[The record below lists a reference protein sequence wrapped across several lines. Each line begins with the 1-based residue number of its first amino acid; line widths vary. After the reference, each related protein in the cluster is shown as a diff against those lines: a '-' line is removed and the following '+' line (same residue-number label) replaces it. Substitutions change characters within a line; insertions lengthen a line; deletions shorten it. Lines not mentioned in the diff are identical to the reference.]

1 MTNDQAVLDQ
11 LFAGGGE
18 MGALMRARFACTEGN
33 ADWSQTSLGLP
44 EHWSQSLKTALR
56 IVLTSRQPMFIWW
69 GEDLINLYNDA
80 YSSFLQNKHPA
91 ALGLPASRVWHE
103 IWDQLEPR
111 IESVLRKNEGT
122 FDEAPLFIMLR
133 KGYLEET
140 YVTFSYSPIP
150 DDHGGTGGIF
160 CACTDDTHRIVG
172 ERQLALLQE
181 LAARTADARTFDEVC
196 TLSASCL
203 ETNPYDLPFAMI
215 YLIEPE
221 QQQIVLAGTSSIDRD
236 HPAVPQAVAFDDDS
250 IWQLAD
256 VVRTQ
261 KACLITD
268 LEASFDNLPTGAWQQ
283 MPHQAVS
290 IPIAAS
296 GQTGKA
302 GILVVGLNPF
312 RLFDGNY
319 RGFIDLVAGQISA
332 SIANAEAYE
341 AERKR
346 AEALAELDRTKTVF
360 FSNVSHEFRTPL
372 TLMLG
377 PLEDALASLEEQ
389 GSGEVEEQGSEKIDE
404 TPSPYLPAY
413 SPTLKHQLQVAHR
426 NAQRLLKLVNTL
438 LDFARIEAGRIGAV
452 YEPTDLAMLTT
463 DLAGVFRSAIE
474 RAGLRLRVDCPPLP
488 QLVYVD
494 REMWEKI
501 VLNLLSNAFKFT
513 FEGEIVVSLRWEERR
528 MLQTSSSE
536 ADDSTSEL
544 QAVDSDLESLTSE
557 PDTSSLELDASTS
570 ELDASTS
577 ELDTFTSELDA
588 STSELHT
595 FTSEL
600 GASTLELGV
609 SRSQLEPSASTLH
622 TSTSVLPHVIL
633 EVRDTGTG
641 IPAEELP
648 HIFQRFHR
656 VKGAA
661 GRSYE
666 GSGIGLSLVQEL
678 VKLHGGS
685 IRVSSVVGQGTC
697 FTISIPTGYSHLPG
711 DRLQL
716 QHGEAQL
723 IGAERSFA
731 SIETRATPHIAEA
744 LRWLPDERSEPVDEW
759 MSEAEHHPSTR
770 SPIYPSTH
778 SPSLPAR
785 ILLAEDNAD
794 MRDYMRRLLNQQYE
808 VEVVSDGVAALA
820 AIRQQ
825 MPDLVLTDVMM
836 PRLDGFGLLQALRAN
851 PDTQQIPIILLSARA
866 GEESRIEGLAAGA
879 DDYLIKPFSA
889 RELLA
894 RVEATLK
901 MARMRQ
907 EAAQKERE
915 LRLIS
920 EAAQQ
925 QAEDAYNRINRL
937 LESMTDAFTALD
949 RDWRIIYQNSEAQR
963 LNRKPATEVLGKTQW
978 EEWPASVGTNVEH
991 QYRRA
996 MAEQIPVHFEH
1007 HYYLPPSYDI
1017 WLEIHAY
1024 PSEEGLGIFYRDITA
1039 RKQSE
1044 EALRVAHQRLT
1055 YHIMN
1060 SPLAVMEFDSEAR
1073 VVQWSPQAENVFGW
1087 KNQEVLGKR
1096 LIDMGFVHAE
1106 DEAAARR
1113 EVIESLVNG
1122 DKQSKT
1128 MYNRNYTK
1136 DGSIVYCEWYNSVL
1150 RNEAGELI
1158 SILSFALDV
1167 TARKQAEEALRESEE
1182 RFRAIVNQATAGIAQ
1197 CNMSG
1202 RFILVNQKYCEI
1214 TGYSREELLHKRIQN
1229 ITHPDDLPHNLDL
1242 YQRLVTQKTDF
1253 AVEKRYIR
1261 SDGSEVWVN
1270 NSVSPV
1276 HDAFGHIQSIVAIV
1290 LDVSDRK
1297 RAEIALQESE
1307 AKFRA
1312 VFDQM
1317 YQFLGLLTPD
1327 GMLLEINQNPLTF
1340 ANVEREAVIGKPFW
1354 EFPSWN
1360 ATAEL
1365 QEIAKTLVA
1374 QAAAGQLFRQEVNL
1388 FDASSNLHTF
1398 DVSAKPIYA
1407 IETHQILW
1415 VIVEGRDISALVRLQ
1430 GALRS
1435 EQERSLLLL
1444 TSSIDGIVAFDG
1456 DGCCTLWN
1464 PAMEQMTGLRQ
1475 EDVMGRHGVDVF
1487 AVLLDAKTLQGFHPG
1502 IEKTVTTFDFHFT
1515 HPKTRQRQW
1524 IEARYSPLHNGSETH
1539 NGGLLMVRDVTQQ
1552 RELERMKR
1560 EFISIIS
1567 HEIRTPLSSIW
1578 GALGLVATGVLDDD
1592 PQTAKEMLGIAN
1604 NNIERL
1610 VRLVNDVLALNQLE
1624 SGQVELKKQWCE
1636 AATLVQQ
1643 AFSSVPNLAE
1653 ANQVDLRSSTGN
1665 IQVWADPDWLV
1676 QVLVNLINN
1685 AVKFSPAGTT
1695 VSVNVEP
1702 QPQQVLF
1709 RVTDQGRGIPSEKL
1723 ETIFGQFQQVNM
1735 SDSRQKGGTG
1745 LGLSISRLIVQLHG
1759 GRIWAE
1765 SELGRGSKFYFT
1777 LPIPD

>member
-1 MTNDQAVLDQ
+1 MTNEQAVLDQ

-33 ADWSQTSLGLP
+33 ADWLQTSLGLP

-91 ALGLPASRVWHE
+91 ALGLPASLVWHE

-111 IESVLRKNEGT
+111 IESAIRKNEGT
-122 FDEAPLFIMLR
+122 FDEALLFIMLR

-150 DDHGGTGGIF
+150 DDRGGTGGIF
-160 CACTDDTHRIVG
+160 CACTDDTQRIIG

-236 HPAVPQAVAFDDDS
+236 HPAVPQAVAFDDDFV
-250 IWQLAD
+250 WQLAE
-256 VVRTQ
+256 VVRTS

-283 MPHQAVS
+283 ILHQAVS

-346 AEALAELDRTKTVF
+346 AEALAELDRAKTVF

-389 GSGEVEEQGSEKIDE
+389 GSGRIDE
-404 TPSPYLPAY
+404 TPSPYLPAD

-438 LDFARIEAGRIGAV
+438 LDFTRIEAERIEAV
-452 YEPTDLAMLTT
+452 YEPTDLTMLTT

-474 RAGLRLRVDCPPLP
+474 CAGLRLRVDCSPLP

-494 REMWEKI
+494 RQMWEKI

-513 FEGEIVVSLRWEERR
+513 FEGEIVISLRWEERR
-528 MLQTSSSE
+528 MLQTSS
-536 ADDSTSEL
+536 
-544 QAVDSDLESLTSE
+544 
-557 PDTSSLELDASTS
+557 
-570 ELDASTS
+570 
-577 ELDTFTSELDA
+577 
-588 STSELHT
+588 
-595 FTSEL
+595 
-600 GASTLELGV
+600 
-609 SRSQLEPSASTLH
+609 
-622 TSTSVLPHVIL
+622 HVIL

-641 IPAEELP
+641 IPAAELP

-685 IRVSSVVGQGTC
+685 IRVDSVVGQGTC

-716 QHGEAQL
+716 HHGEAQL

-731 SIETRATPHIAEA
+731 SIETRATPYIAEA
-744 LRWLPDERSEPVDEW
+744 LRWLPDERSEREDEW
-759 MSEAEHHPSTR
+759 MSEAEHHLSSTY
-770 SPIYPSTH
+770 SPT
-778 SPSLPAR
+778 LPAR
-785 ILLAEDNAD
+785 ILLADDNAD
-794 MRDYMRRLLNQQYE
+794 IRHYMRRLLNQQYE

-851 PDTQQIPIILLSARA
+851 PDTRQIPIILLSARA

-901 MARMRQ
+901 MTRMRQ
-907 EAAQKERE
+907 ETAQKERE

-925 QAEDAYNRINRL
+925 QAEDAYDRINQL

-949 RDWRIIYQNSEAQR
+949 CDWRIIHQNAAAQR
-963 LNRKPATEVLGKTQW
+963 INGKPLTAVLGKTHW
-978 EEWPASVGTNVEH
+978 EEWPASVGSQLEH

-1007 HYYLPPSYDI
+1007 HYYLPPSFDV

-1039 RKQSE
+1039 RKESE

-1055 YHIMN
+1055 YHVMN

-1087 KNQEVLGKR
+1087 KSQEVLGKR
-1096 LIDMGFVHAE
+1096 PIDMGFVHAE

-1113 EVIESLVNG
+1113 EVIEPLVNG

-1128 MYNRNYTK
+1128 MYNRNYAK

-1158 SILSFALDV
+1158 SILSLALDV
-1167 TARKQAEEALRESEE
+1167 TDRKKAEEALCESEE

-1197 CNMSG
+1197 CNLSG
-1202 RFILVNQKYCEI
+1202 QFILVNQKYCEI
-1214 TGYSREELLHKRIQN
+1214 TGYSRDELLYKRMQG
-1229 ITHPDDLPHNLDL
+1229 ITHPDDLSHNIEL
-1242 YQRLVTQKTDF
+1242 YQRLASEGIDF
-1253 AVEKRYIR
+1253 TIEKRYICK
-1261 SDGSEVWVN
+1261 DGSEVWVS

-1276 HDAFGHIQSIVAIV
+1276 RDAFGQVQSTVAVVVDI
-1290 LDVSDRK
+1290 SDRK

-1307 AKFRA
+1307 VKFRA
-1312 VFDQM
+1312 AFDQM
-1317 YQFLGLLTPD
+1317 YQFVGLLTPD
-1327 GMLLEINQNPLTF
+1327 GMLLETNQNPLIF
-1340 ANVEREAVIGKPFW
+1340 ADVEHEAVIGKPFW

-1374 QAAAGQLFRQEVNL
+1374 QAAAGQLFHQEVNL
-1388 FDASSNLHTF
+1388 FDASNNLHTF
-1398 DVSAKPIYA
+1398 DVSAKPVYA

-1415 VIVEGRDISALVRLQ
+1415 VIVEGRDISAQVRLQ
-1430 GALRS
+1430 NALRQ
-1435 EQERSLLLL
+1435 EQERSLQLI
-1444 TSSIDGIVAFDG
+1444 TSSVDGIVAFDA

-1475 EDVMGRHGVDVF
+1475 EDVMSRRGVDVF
-1487 AVLLDAKTLQGFHPG
+1487 SVLLDAKTLQGFHPG

-1515 HPKTRQRQW
+1515 HLKTRQHQW
-1524 IEARYSPLHNGSETH
+1524 MEAHYSPLNGGSETH
-1539 NGGLLMVRDVTQQ
+1539 NGGLLMVQDVTQQ

-1567 HEIRTPLSSIW
+1567 HEIRTPLSSIR

-1610 VRLVNDVLALNQLE
+1610 VRLVNDVLALSRLE

-1643 AFSSVPNLAE
+1643 AFSNVRSLAE

-1745 LGLSISRLIVQLHG
+1745 LGLSICRLIVQLHG

-1777 LPIPD
+1777 LLIPD

>member
-18 MGALMRARFACTEGN
+18 MGALMRSRFACTEGN
-33 ADWSQTSLGLP
+33 ADWLQTSLGLP

-56 IVLTSRQPMFIWW
+56 IVLTSRQPMFVWW

-111 IESVLRKNEGT
+111 IESAIRKNEGT
-122 FDEAPLFIMLR
+122 FDEALLFIMLR

-160 CACTDDTHRIVG
+160 CACTDDTHRIIG

-181 LAARTADARTFDEVC
+181 LAARTADARTFQAAC
-196 TLSASCL
+196 TESASCL

-221 QQQIVLAGTSSIDRD
+221 QQQIVLAGTSSIARD
-236 HPAVPQAVAFDDDS
+236 HPAVLQAVAFDDDS
-250 IWQLAD
+250 VWQLAE

-261 KACLITD
+261 KARLITD
-268 LEASFDNLPTGAWQQ
+268 LAASFDNLPTGAWQQ
-283 MPHQAVS
+283 IPHQAVA

-346 AEALAELDRTKTVF
+346 AEALAKLDRAKTVF

-389 GSGEVEEQGSEKIDE
+389 GSGRIDE
-404 TPSPYLPAY
+404 TPSPYLPVY
-413 SPTLKHQLQVAHR
+413 SPTLKHQLQVAYR

-438 LDFARIEAGRIGAV
+438 LDFARIESGRIEAV

-494 REMWEKI
+494 RQMWEKI

-513 FEGEIVVSLRWEERR
+513 FEGEIRVSLRWERQEAEGRR
-528 MLQTSSSE
+528 QEANESSS
-536 ADDSTSEL
+536 S
-544 QAVDSDLESLTSE
+544 
-557 PDTSSLELDASTS
+557 
-570 ELDASTS
+570 
-577 ELDTFTSELDA
+577 
-588 STSELHT
+588 
-595 FTSEL
+595 
-600 GASTLELGV
+600 
-609 SRSQLEPSASTLH
+609 PSALCPLPSAF
-622 TSTSVLPHVIL
+622 VLL

-641 IPAEELP
+641 IPAAELP

-685 IRVSSVVGQGTC
+685 IRVNSVVGQGTC

-711 DRLQL
+711 DRVASLQENRLQL

-723 IGAERSFA
+723 YNNAERSFA
-731 SIETRATPHIAEA
+731 SIETRATPYIAEA
-744 LRWLPDERSEPVDEW
+744 LGWLPDERSEQVDEW
-759 MSEAEHHPSTR
+759 MREAAHHPSTR
-770 SPIYPSTH
+770 PPTHPSTH
-778 SPSLPAR
+778 SPARPAR
-785 ILLAEDNAD
+785 ILLADDNAD
-794 MRDYMRRLLNQQYE
+794 MRHYMRRLLNQQYE
-808 VEVVSDGVAALA
+808 VEVVPDGVAALA

-851 PDTQQIPIILLSARA
+851 PDTHQIPIILLSARA
-866 GEESRIEGLAAGA
+866 GEESRIEGLVAGA

-907 EAAQKERE
+907 EAAQQERE

-925 QAEDAYNRINRL
+925 QAEAAYDRINEL

-949 RDWRIIYQNSEAQR
+949 RDWRITYQNAAAQR
-963 LNRKPATEVLGKTQW
+963 INGKPLTEVLGKTHW
-978 EEWPASVGTNVEH
+978 EEWPASVGSQLEH

-1007 HYYLPPSYDI
+1007 HYYLPPSFDV

-1044 EALRVAHQRLT
+1044 EALHVALQRLR
-1055 YHIMN
+1055 YHFMN

-1073 VVQWSPQAENVFGW
+1073 VMQWSPQAENVFGW
-1087 KNQEVLGKR
+1087 KSQEVLGKR

-1113 EVIESLVNG
+1113 EVIAPLVDG
-1122 DKQSKT
+1122 DTQSKT
-1128 MYNRNYTK
+1128 MYNRNYSK

-1150 RNEAGELI
+1150 KNEAGELI
-1158 SILSFALDV
+1158 SILSLALDV
-1167 TARKQAEEALRESEE
+1167 TDRKQAEEALRESEE
-1182 RFRAIVNQATAGIAQ
+1182 RFRAIVNQATAGIGQ

-1202 RFILVNQKYCEI
+1202 QFILVNQKYCKI
-1214 TGYSREELLHKRIQN
+1214 TGYSREELLHKRMQG
-1229 ITHPDDLPHNLDL
+1229 ITHPDDLPHNMEL
-1242 YQRLVTQKTDF
+1242 YQRLASKGIDF
-1253 AVEKRYIR
+1253 TIEKRYICK
-1261 SDGSEVWVN
+1261 DGSEVWVS

-1276 HDAFGHIQSIVAIV
+1276 RDTFGQVQSAVAVVVDI
-1290 LDVSDRK
+1290 SDRK
-1297 RAEIALQESE
+1297 RAEIALQKSE

-1312 VFDQM
+1312 AFDQM
-1317 YQFLGLLTPD
+1317 YQFVGLLTPD
-1327 GMLLEINQNPLTF
+1327 GILLETNQNPLTF
-1340 ANVEREAVIGKPFW
+1340 ANVEHEAVIGKPFW

-1374 QAAAGQLFRQEVNL
+1374 QAAAGQLFHQEVNL
-1388 FDASSNLHTF
+1388 CDASSNLHTF
-1398 DVSAKPIYA
+1398 DVSAKPVYA
-1407 IETHQILW
+1407 IETDQILW
-1415 VIVEGRDISALVRLQ
+1415 VIVEGRDISAQVRLQ
-1430 GALRS
+1430 NALRQ
-1435 EQERSLLLL
+1435 EQERSLQLI
-1444 TSSIDGIVAFDG
+1444 TSSVDGIVAFDA

-1475 EDVMGRHGVDVF
+1475 EDVMGRRGVDVF
-1487 AVLLDAKTLQGFHPG
+1487 AVILDAKTLQGFHPG
-1502 IEKTVTTFDFHFT
+1502 IEKAVTSFDFHFT
-1515 HPKTRQRQW
+1515 HSKTRQHQW
-1524 IEARYSPLHNGSETH
+1524 IEAHYSPLHGGSETH
-1539 NGGLLMVRDVTQQ
+1539 NGGLLMARDVTQQ

-1567 HEIRTPLSSIW
+1567 HEIRTPLSSIR

-1610 VRLVNDVLALNQLE
+1610 VRLVNDVLALSRLE

-1643 AFSSVPNLAE
+1643 AFSSVQNLAE

-1665 IQVWADPDWLV
+1665 IQVLADPDWLV

-1709 RVTDQGRGIPSEKL
+1709 QVTDQGRGIPSEKL

-1745 LGLSISRLIVQLHG
+1745 LGLSICRLIVQLHG

>member
-1 MTNDQAVLDQ
+1 MTNEQAVLDQ

-33 ADWSQTSLGLP
+33 ADWLQTSLGLP

-80 YSSFLQNKHPA
+80 YSFFLQNKHPA

-103 IWDQLEPR
+103 VWDQLEPR
-111 IESVLRKNEGT
+111 IESAIRKNEGT
-122 FDEAPLFIMLR
+122 FDEASLFIMLR

-150 DDHGGTGGIF
+150 DDRGGTGGIF
-160 CACTDDTHRIVG
+160 CACTDDTQRIVG

-236 HPAVPQAVAFDDDS
+236 HPAVPQAVAFDDDLV
-250 IWQLAD
+250 WQLAE
-256 VVRTQ
+256 VVRTP

-283 MPHQAVS
+283 IPHQAVS

-346 AEALAELDRTKTVF
+346 AEALAELDRAKTVF

-389 GSGEVEEQGSEKIDE
+389 GSGAGEEQGSGRIDE
-404 TPSPYLPAY
+404 TPSLYLPAD

-438 LDFARIEAGRIGAV
+438 LDFARIEAGRIEAV

-474 RAGLRLRVDCPPLP
+474 RADLRLRVNCPPLP

-513 FEGEIVVSLRWEERR
+513 FEGEIVVSLQWEERR
-528 MLQTSSSE
+528 MLQTSS
-536 ADDSTSEL
+536 
-544 QAVDSDLESLTSE
+544 
-557 PDTSSLELDASTS
+557 
-570 ELDASTS
+570 
-577 ELDTFTSELDA
+577 
-588 STSELHT
+588 
-595 FTSEL
+595 
-600 GASTLELGV
+600 
-609 SRSQLEPSASTLH
+609 
-622 TSTSVLPHVIL
+622 HVIL

-685 IRVSSVVGQGTC
+685 IWVSSVVGQGTC

-723 IGAERSFA
+723 INAERSFA
-731 SIETRATPHIAEA
+731 SIETRATPYIAEV
-744 LRWLPDERSEPVDEW
+744 LRWLPDERSERVDEW
-759 MSEAEHHPSTR
+759 MSEAEHHPS
-770 SPIYPSTH
+770 STH
-778 SPSLPAR
+778 SPALPAR
-785 ILLAEDNAD
+785 ILLADDNAD
-794 MRDYMRRLLNQQYE
+794 MRHYMRRLLNQQYE

-889 RELLA
+889 RELSA
-894 RVEATLK
+894 RVETTLK

-915 LRLIS
+915 LRLMS

-949 RDWRIIYQNSEAQR
+949 RDWRIIHQNAAAQR
-963 LNRKPATEVLGKTQW
+963 INSKPLTEVLGKTHW
-978 EEWPASVGTNVEH
+978 EEWPASVGSQLEH

-1007 HYYLPPSYDI
+1007 HYYLPPSFDI

-1044 EALRVAHQRLT
+1044 EALRVAHQCLT
-1055 YHIMN
+1055 YHVMN
-1060 SPLAVMEFDSEAR
+1060 SPLAVMEFDSESR

-1087 KNQEVLGKR
+1087 KSQEVLGKR
-1096 LIDMGFVHAE
+1096 PIDMGFVYAE
-1106 DEAAARR
+1106 DEATARR
-1113 EVIESLVNG
+1113 EVIEPLVNG

-1158 SILSFALDV
+1158 SILSLALDV
-1167 TARKQAEEALRESEE
+1167 TDRKKAEEALCESEE

-1202 RFILVNQKYCEI
+1202 QFILVNQKYCEI
-1214 TGYSREELLHKRIQN
+1214 AGYSREELLHKRIQN

-1276 HDAFGHIQSIVAIV
+1276 RDAFGHIQSIVAIV
-1290 LDVSDRK
+1290 LDISDRK

-1327 GMLLEINQNPLTF
+1327 GMLLETNQNPLTF
-1340 ANVEREAVIGKPFW
+1340 ADVEHEAVIGKPFW

-1365 QEIAKTLVA
+1365 QEIAKTLVD
-1374 QAAAGQLFRQEVNL
+1374 QAAAGQLFHQEVNL
-1388 FDASSNLHTF
+1388 FDASNNLHTF
-1398 DVSAKPIYA
+1398 DVSAKPIYT

-1415 VIVEGRDISALVRLQ
+1415 VIVEGRDISAQVRLQ
-1430 GALRS
+1430 NALRQ
-1435 EQERSLLLL
+1435 EQERSLQLI
-1444 TSSIDGIVAFDG
+1444 TSSVDGIVAFDA

-1475 EDVMGRHGVDVF
+1475 EDVMGRRGVDVF
-1487 AVLLDAKTLQGFHPG
+1487 AVLLDAKILQGFHPG

-1515 HPKTRQRQW
+1515 HSKTRQRQW
-1524 IEARYSPLHNGSETH
+1524 IEARYSPLHGGSETH
-1539 NGGLLMVRDVTQQ
+1539 NGGLLIVRDVTQQ

-1567 HEIRTPLSSIW
+1567 HEIRTPLSSIR

-1610 VRLVNDVLALNQLE
+1610 VRLVNDVLALSRLE

-1643 AFSSVPNLAE
+1643 TFSSVQNLAE

-1665 IQVWADPDWLV
+1665 IQIWADPDWLV

-1685 AVKFSPAGTT
+1685 AVKFSPAETT

-1709 RVTDQGRGIPSEKL
+1709 QVTDQGRGIPSQKL

-1745 LGLSISRLIVQLHG
+1745 LGLSICRLIVQLHG

-1765 SELGRGSKFYFT
+1765 SELERGSKFYFT

>member
-1 MTNDQAVLDQ
+1 
-11 LFAGGGE
+11 
-18 MGALMRARFACTEGN
+18 
-33 ADWSQTSLGLP
+33 
-44 EHWSQSLKTALR
+44 
-56 IVLTSRQPMFIWW
+56 
-69 GEDLINLYNDA
+69 
-80 YSSFLQNKHPA
+80 
-91 ALGLPASRVWHE
+91 
-103 IWDQLEPR
+103 
-111 IESVLRKNEGT
+111 
-122 FDEAPLFIMLR
+122 
-133 KGYLEET
+133 
-140 YVTFSYSPIP
+140 
-150 DDHGGTGGIF
+150 
-160 CACTDDTHRIVG
+160 
-172 ERQLALLQE
+172 
-181 LAARTADARTFDEVC
+181 
-196 TLSASCL
+196 
-203 ETNPYDLPFAMI
+203 
-215 YLIEPE
+215 
-221 QQQIVLAGTSSIDRD
+221 
-236 HPAVPQAVAFDDDS
+236 
-250 IWQLAD
+250 
-256 VVRTQ
+256 
-261 KACLITD
+261 
-268 LEASFDNLPTGAWQQ
+268 
-283 MPHQAVS
+283 
-290 IPIAAS
+290 
-296 GQTGKA
+296 
-302 GILVVGLNPF
+302 
-312 RLFDGNY
+312 
-319 RGFIDLVAGQISA
+319 
-332 SIANAEAYE
+332 
-341 AERKR
+341 
-346 AEALAELDRTKTVF
+346 
-360 FSNVSHEFRTPL
+360 
-372 TLMLG
+372 
-377 PLEDALASLEEQ
+377 
-389 GSGEVEEQGSEKIDE
+389 
-404 TPSPYLPAY
+404 
-413 SPTLKHQLQVAHR
+413 
-426 NAQRLLKLVNTL
+426 
-438 LDFARIEAGRIGAV
+438 
-452 YEPTDLAMLTT
+452 MLTT

-474 RAGLRLRVDCPPLP
+474 RADLRLRVNCPPLP

-513 FEGEIVVSLRWEERR
+513 FEGEIVVSLQWEERR
-528 MLQTSSSE
+528 MLQTSS
-536 ADDSTSEL
+536 
-544 QAVDSDLESLTSE
+544 
-557 PDTSSLELDASTS
+557 
-570 ELDASTS
+570 
-577 ELDTFTSELDA
+577 
-588 STSELHT
+588 
-595 FTSEL
+595 
-600 GASTLELGV
+600 
-609 SRSQLEPSASTLH
+609 
-622 TSTSVLPHVIL
+622 HVIL

-685 IRVSSVVGQGTC
+685 IWVSSVVGQGTC

-723 IGAERSFA
+723 INAERSFA
-731 SIETRATPHIAEA
+731 SIETRATPYIAEV
-744 LRWLPDERSEPVDEW
+744 LRWLPDERSERVDEW
-759 MSEAEHHPSTR
+759 MSEAEHHPS
-770 SPIYPSTH
+770 STH
-778 SPSLPAR
+778 SPALPAR
-785 ILLAEDNAD
+785 ILLADDNAD
-794 MRDYMRRLLNQQYE
+794 MRHYMRRLLNQQYE

-889 RELLA
+889 RELSA
-894 RVEATLK
+894 RVETTLK

-915 LRLIS
+915 LRLMS

-949 RDWRIIYQNSEAQR
+949 RDWRIIHQNAAAQR
-963 LNRKPATEVLGKTQW
+963 INSKPLTEVLGKTHW
-978 EEWPASVGTNVEH
+978 EEWPASVGSQLEH

-1007 HYYLPPSYDI
+1007 HYYLPPSFDI

-1044 EALRVAHQRLT
+1044 EALRVAHQCLT
-1055 YHIMN
+1055 YHVMN
-1060 SPLAVMEFDSEAR
+1060 SPLAVMEFDSESR

-1087 KNQEVLGKR
+1087 KSQEVLGKR
-1096 LIDMGFVHAE
+1096 PIDMGFVYAE
-1106 DEAAARR
+1106 DEATARR
-1113 EVIESLVNG
+1113 EVIEPLVNG

-1158 SILSFALDV
+1158 SILSLALDV
-1167 TARKQAEEALRESEE
+1167 TDRKKAEEALCESEE

-1202 RFILVNQKYCEI
+1202 QFILVNQKYCEI
-1214 TGYSREELLHKRIQN
+1214 AGYSREELLHKRIQN

-1276 HDAFGHIQSIVAIV
+1276 RDAFGHIQSIVAIV
-1290 LDVSDRK
+1290 LDISDRK

-1327 GMLLEINQNPLTF
+1327 GMLLETNQNPLTF
-1340 ANVEREAVIGKPFW
+1340 ADVEHEAVIGKPFW

-1365 QEIAKTLVA
+1365 QEIAKTLVD
-1374 QAAAGQLFRQEVNL
+1374 QAAAGQLFHQEVNL
-1388 FDASSNLHTF
+1388 FDASNNLHTF
-1398 DVSAKPIYA
+1398 DVSAKPIYT

-1415 VIVEGRDISALVRLQ
+1415 VIVEGRDISAQVRLQ
-1430 GALRS
+1430 NALRQ
-1435 EQERSLLLL
+1435 EQERSLQLI
-1444 TSSIDGIVAFDG
+1444 TSSVDGIVAFDA

-1475 EDVMGRHGVDVF
+1475 EDVMGRRGVDVF
-1487 AVLLDAKTLQGFHPG
+1487 AVLLDAKILQGFHPG

-1515 HPKTRQRQW
+1515 HSKTRQRQW
-1524 IEARYSPLHNGSETH
+1524 IEARYSPLHGGSETH
-1539 NGGLLMVRDVTQQ
+1539 NGGLLIVRDVTQQ

-1567 HEIRTPLSSIW
+1567 HEIRTPLSSIR

-1610 VRLVNDVLALNQLE
+1610 VRLVNDVLALSRLE

-1643 AFSSVPNLAE
+1643 TFSSVQNLAE

-1665 IQVWADPDWLV
+1665 IQIWADPDWLV

-1685 AVKFSPAGTT
+1685 AVKFSPAETT

-1709 RVTDQGRGIPSEKL
+1709 QVTDQGRGIPSQKL

-1745 LGLSISRLIVQLHG
+1745 LGLSICRLIVQLHG

-1765 SELGRGSKFYFT
+1765 SELERGSKFYFT

>member
-1 MTNDQAVLDQ
+1 MTNEQAVLDQ

-18 MGALMRARFACTEGN
+18 MGALMRSRFACTEGN

-56 IVLTSRQPMFIWW
+56 IVLTSRQPMFVWW

-80 YSSFLQNKHPA
+80 YSSLLQNKHPA
-91 ALGLPASRVWHE
+91 ALGLPASRVWPE
-103 IWDQLEPR
+103 LWDQLQPL
-111 IESVLRKNEGT
+111 IESAIRKNEGT
-122 FDEAPLFIMLR
+122 FDEASLFIMLR

-160 CACTDDTHRIVG
+160 CACTDDTQRIVG

-196 TLSASCL
+196 TFSASCL

-236 HPAVPQAVAFDDDS
+236 HPAVPQAVAFNNDS
-250 IWQLAD
+250 VWQLAD

-319 RGFIDLVAGQISA
+319 REFIDLVAGQISA
-332 SIANAEAYE
+332 RIANAEAYE

-346 AEALAELDRTKTVF
+346 AEALAELDRAKTVF

-389 GSGEVEEQGSEKIDE
+389 GSGRIDE

-513 FEGEIVVSLRWEERR
+513 SEGEIVVSLRWEERR
-528 MLQTSSSE
+528 MLQTSS
-536 ADDSTSEL
+536 
-544 QAVDSDLESLTSE
+544 
-557 PDTSSLELDASTS
+557 
-570 ELDASTS
+570 
-577 ELDTFTSELDA
+577 
-588 STSELHT
+588 
-595 FTSEL
+595 
-600 GASTLELGV
+600 
-609 SRSQLEPSASTLH
+609 
-622 TSTSVLPHVIL
+622 HVIL
-633 EVRDTGTG
+633 EVRDMGTG

-716 QHGEAQL
+716 QHGETQL
-723 IGAERSFA
+723 IGAERSFT

-744 LRWLPDERSEPVDEW
+744 LRWLPDERSERVDEW
-759 MSEAEHHPSTR
+759 MSEAEYHPSTR
-770 SPIYPSTH
+770 PLIYPSTH
-778 SPSLPAR
+778 SPALPAR
-785 ILLAEDNAD
+785 ILLADDNAD
-794 MRDYMRRLLNQQYE
+794 MRNYMRRLLNQQYE

-825 MPDLVLTDVMM
+825 MPHLVLTDVMM

-851 PDTQQIPIILLSARA
+851 PDTQQIPIILLSAQA
-866 GEESRIEGLAAGA
+866 GEESQIEGLAAGA

-907 EAAQKERE
+907 EAAQQERE

-949 RDWRIIYQNSEAQR
+949 RDWRITYQNSEAQR
-963 LNRKPATEVLGKTQW
+963 LNRKPATEVLGKTHW

-1007 HYYLPPSYDI
+1007 HYYLPPSDDI

-1055 YHIMN
+1055 YHVMN

-1087 KNQEVLGKR
+1087 KSQEVLGKR

-1113 EVIESLVNG
+1113 EVIETLVKG
-1122 DKQSKT
+1122 DEQSKT

-1158 SILSFALDV
+1158 SILSLALDV
-1167 TARKQAEEALRESEE
+1167 TDRKQAEEALRESEE

-1214 TGYSREELLHKRIQN
+1214 TGYSREELLHKRIQD

-1242 YQRLVTQKTDF
+1242 YQRLITQKTDF

-1276 HDAFGHIQSIVAIV
+1276 RDAFGHIQSIVAIV
-1290 LDVSDRK
+1290 LDISDRK

-1374 QAAAGQLFRQEVNL
+1374 QAAAGQLFHQEVNIL
-1388 FDASSNLHTF
+1388 DASSNLHTF
-1398 DVSAKPIYA
+1398 DISAKPIYA

-1435 EQERSLLLL
+1435 EQERSLQLI
-1444 TSSIDGIVAFDG
+1444 TSSVDGIVAFDA

-1475 EDVMGRHGVDVF
+1475 EDVMGRRGVDVF

-1524 IEARYSPLHNGSETH
+1524 IEARYSPLHGGSETH

-1567 HEIRTPLSSIW
+1567 HEIRTPLSSIR

-1610 VRLVNDVLALNQLE
+1610 VRLVNDVLALNRLE

-1653 ANQVDLRSSTGN
+1653 ANQVALRSSTGN

-1723 ETIFGQFQQVNM
+1723 EAIFGQFQQVNM

-1745 LGLSISRLIVQLHG
+1745 LGLSICRLIVQLHG

-1777 LPIPD
+1777 LSIPD

>member
-18 MGALMRARFACTEGN
+18 MGALMRSRFACTEGN

-91 ALGLPASRVWHE
+91 ALGLPASRVWPE
-103 IWDQLEPR
+103 LWDQLEPR
-111 IESVLRKNEGT
+111 IESAICKNEGT
-122 FDEAPLFIMLR
+122 FDEALLFIMLR

-150 DDHGGTGGIF
+150 DDGGTGGIF
-160 CACTDDTHRIVG
+160 CACTDDTQRIVG

-236 HPAVPQAVAFDDDS
+236 HPAVPQAVAFDNDS
-250 IWQLAD
+250 VWQLAD

-268 LEASFDNLPTGAWQQ
+268 LEASFDNLPTGVWQQ

-290 IPIAAS
+290 IPIAAL

-346 AEALAELDRTKTVF
+346 AEALAELDRAKTVF

-389 GSGEVEEQGSEKIDE
+389 RSRRIDE
-404 TPSPYLPAY
+404 TPSPYLPVY
-413 SPTLKHQLQVAHR
+413 SSTLKYQLQVAHR

-438 LDFARIEAGRIGAV
+438 LDFARIEAGRIEAV
-452 YEPTDLAMLTT
+452 YEPTDLVMLTT

-494 REMWEKI
+494 RQMWEKI

-513 FEGEIVVSLRWEERR
+513 FEGEIVVSLRWEERKT
-528 MLQTSSSE
+528 LQTSS
-536 ADDSTSEL
+536 
-544 QAVDSDLESLTSE
+544 
-557 PDTSSLELDASTS
+557 
-570 ELDASTS
+570 
-577 ELDTFTSELDA
+577 
-588 STSELHT
+588 
-595 FTSEL
+595 
-600 GASTLELGV
+600 
-609 SRSQLEPSASTLH
+609 
-622 TSTSVLPHVIL
+622 HVIL

-685 IRVSSVVGQGTC
+685 IRVNSVVGQGTC
-697 FTISIPTGYSHLPG
+697 FTVSIPSGYSHLLG

-723 IGAERSFA
+723 INAERSFP
-731 SIETRATPHIAEA
+731 SIETRATPYIAEA
-744 LRWLPDERSEPVDEW
+744 LRWLPDERSERGDEW

-770 SPIYPSTH
+770 PSIYPSTH
-778 SPSLPAR
+778 SPALPAR
-785 ILLAEDNAD
+785 ILLADDNAD
-794 MRDYMRRLLNQQYE
+794 MRHYMRRLLNQQYE
-808 VEVVSDGVAALA
+808 VEVVSDGVTALA

-836 PRLDGFGLLQALRAN
+836 PRLDGFGLLQSLRAN

-866 GEESRIEGLAAGA
+866 GEEARIEGLAAGA

-915 LRLIS
+915 LRLIG

-949 RDWRIIYQNSEAQR
+949 RDWRIIHQNAAAQR
-963 LNRKPATEVLGKTQW
+963 INGKPLTEVLGKTHW
-978 EEWPASVGTNVEH
+978 EEWPASVGSQLEH

-1007 HYYLPPSYDI
+1007 HYYLPPSFDI

-1055 YHIMN
+1055 YHVMN
-1060 SPLAVMEFDSEAR
+1060 SPLAVMEFDSELR
-1073 VVQWSPQAENVFGW
+1073 VMQWSPQAENVFGW
-1087 KNQEVLGKR
+1087 KSQEVLGKR
-1096 LIDMGFVHAE
+1096 LIDIGFVHAE
-1106 DEAAARR
+1106 DEATARR
-1113 EVIESLVNG
+1113 EVIAPLVNG
-1122 DKQSKT
+1122 DTQSKT

-1158 SILSFALDV
+1158 SILSLALDV
-1167 TARKQAEEALRESEE
+1167 TERKQAEETLHESEE

-1202 RFILVNQKYCEI
+1202 QFILVNQKYCEI
-1214 TGYSREELLHKRIQN
+1214 AGYSREELLHKRIQN

-1276 HDAFGHIQSIVAIV
+1276 RDAFGHIQSIVAIV
-1290 LDVSDRK
+1290 LDISDRK

-1327 GMLLEINQNPLTF
+1327 GMLLETNQNPLTF

-1374 QAAAGQLFRQEVNL
+1374 QAAAGQLFHQEVNL
-1388 FDASSNLHTF
+1388 FDASNNLHTF

-1415 VIVEGRDISALVRLQ
+1415 VIVEGRDISAQVRLQ
-1430 GALRS
+1430 NALRQ
-1435 EQERSLLLL
+1435 EQERSLQLI
-1444 TSSIDGIVAFDG
+1444 TSSLDGIVAFDA

-1475 EDVMGRHGVDVF
+1475 EDVMGRRGVDVF
-1487 AVLLDAKTLQGFHPG
+1487 SVLLDAKTLQGFHPG

-1515 HPKTRQRQW
+1515 HPKTRQHQW
-1524 IEARYSPLHNGSETH
+1524 IEARYSPLNGGSETH
-1539 NGGLLMVRDVTQQ
+1539 NGGLLTVRDVTQQ
-1552 RELERMKR
+1552 RELEQMKR

-1567 HEIRTPLSSIW
+1567 HEIRTPLSSIR

-1592 PQTAKEMLGIAN
+1592 PETAKEMLGIAN

-1610 VRLVNDVLALNQLE
+1610 VRLVNDVLALNRLE

-1643 AFSSVPNLAE
+1643 AFSSVQNLAE

-1745 LGLSISRLIVQLHG
+1745 LGLSICRLIVQRHG
-1759 GRIWAE
+1759 GHIWAE

>member
-18 MGALMRARFACTEGN
+18 MGALMRARFACTEVN

-103 IWDQLEPR
+103 VWDQLEPR
-111 IESVLRKNEGT
+111 IESAIRNNEGT
-122 FDEAPLFIMLR
+122 FDEALLFIMLR

-236 HPAVPQAVAFDDDS
+236 HPAVLQAVAFDDDLV
-250 IWQLAD
+250 WQLAE

-261 KACLITD
+261 KACLITN

-283 MPHQAVS
+283 IPHQAVS

-389 GSGEVEEQGSEKIDE
+389 GSGAGEEQGSGRIDE
-404 TPSPYLPAY
+404 TPSPYLPAD

-438 LDFARIEAGRIGAV
+438 LDFARIEAGRIEAV

-494 REMWEKI
+494 RQMWEKI

-536 ADDSTSEL
+536 ADASTSEL

-557 PDTSSLELDASTS
+557 PDTSSLELDASR
-570 ELDASTS
+570 L
-577 ELDTFTSELDA
+577 ELDTSNLELD
-588 STSELHT
+588 T
-595 FTSEL
+595 
-600 GASTLELGV
+600 STLELGV

-622 TSTSVLPHVIL
+622 TSPSVRPHVIL

-656 VKGAA
+656 VKGAT

-685 IRVSSVVGQGTC
+685 IRVNSVVGQGTC

-723 IGAERSFA
+723 INAERSFA
-731 SIETRATPHIAEA
+731 SIETRVTPYIAEV
-744 LRWLPDERSEPVDEW
+744 LRWLPDERSEQVDEW
-759 MSEAEHHPSTR
+759 MSEAKHHPSTR
-770 SPIYPSTH
+770 PPIYPSTLA
-778 SPSLPAR
+778 PPAR
-785 ILLAEDNAD
+785 ILLADDNAD
-794 MRDYMRRLLNQQYE
+794 MRHYMRRLLNQQYE

-825 MPDLVLTDVMM
+825 VPDLVLTDVMM

-894 RVEATLK
+894 QVEATLK

-907 EAAQKERE
+907 EAAQNERE

-925 QAEDAYNRINRL
+925 QAEDAYDRTNQL

-949 RDWRIIYQNSEAQR
+949 RDWRIIHQNAAAQR
-963 LNRKPATEVLGKTQW
+963 INGKPLTEVLGKTHW
-978 EEWPASVGTNVEH
+978 EEWTASVGTNLEH

-996 MAEQIPVHFEH
+996 MTEQIPVHFEH
-1007 HYYLPPSYDI
+1007 HYYLPPSYDV

-1055 YHIMN
+1055 YHVMN
-1060 SPLAVMEFDSEAR
+1060 SPLAVMEFDSELR

-1087 KNQEVLGKR
+1087 KSQEVLGKR

-1113 EVIESLVNG
+1113 EVIAPLVNG
-1122 DKQSKT
+1122 GKQSKT

-1158 SILSFALDV
+1158 SILSLALDV
-1167 TARKQAEEALRESEE
+1167 TDRKQAEEALRESEE

-1202 RFILVNQKYCEI
+1202 QYILVNQKYCEI
-1214 TGYSREELLHKRIQN
+1214 TGYSREELLHKRMQD
-1229 ITHPDDLPHNLDL
+1229 ITHPDDLPHNIEL
-1242 YQRLVTQKTDF
+1242 YQRLASEGIDF
-1253 AVEKRYIR
+1253 TIEKRYICK
-1261 SDGSEVWVN
+1261 DGSEVWVT

-1276 HDAFGHIQSIVAIV
+1276 RDAFGQVQSAVAVVVDI
-1290 LDVSDRK
+1290 SDRK

-1312 VFDQM
+1312 AFDQM
-1317 YQFLGLLTPD
+1317 YQFVGLLTPD
-1327 GMLLEINQNPLTF
+1327 GMLLETNQNPLTF
-1340 ANVEREAVIGKPFW
+1340 ADVEHEAVIGKPFW

-1374 QAAAGQLFRQEVNL
+1374 QAAAGQLFHQEVNL

-1398 DVSAKPIYA
+1398 DVSAKPVYA
-1407 IETHQILW
+1407 IKTHQILW
-1415 VIVEGRDISALVRLQ
+1415 VIVEGRDISAQVRLQ
-1430 GALRS
+1430 NALRQ
-1435 EQERSLLLL
+1435 EQERSLQLI
-1444 TSSIDGIVAFDG
+1444 TSNVDGIVAFDA

-1475 EDVMGRHGVDVF
+1475 EDVMGRRGVDVF

-1515 HPKTRQRQW
+1515 HSKTRQRQW
-1524 IEARYSPLHNGSETH
+1524 IEAHYSPLHSGSETH
-1539 NGGLLMVRDVTQQ
+1539 NGGLLTVRDVTQQ

-1567 HEIRTPLSSIW
+1567 HEIRTPLSSIR

-1610 VRLVNDVLALNQLE
+1610 VRLVNDVLALNRLE

-1636 AATLVQQ
+1636 VATLVQQ
-1643 AFSSVPNLAE
+1643 AFSSVQNLAE

-1745 LGLSISRLIVQLHG
+1745 LGLSICRLIVQRHG

-1777 LPIPD
+1777 LPIPN

>member
-1 MTNDQAVLDQ
+1 MTSDQAVLDQ

-18 MGALMRARFACTEGN
+18 MGALMRSRCECTEGN
-33 ADWSQTSLGLP
+33 ADWSQTSLGSP

-80 YSSFLQNKHPA
+80 CSSFLQNKHPA
-91 ALGLPASRVWHE
+91 ALGQPASRIWQE
-103 IWDQLEPR
+103 LWDQLEPR
-111 IESVLRKNEGT
+111 IESAICKNEGT
-122 FDEAPLFIMLR
+122 FDEASLFIMLR

-140 YVTFSYSPIP
+140 YITFSYSPIP
-150 DDHGGTGGIF
+150 DDRGGTGGIF
-160 CACTDDTHRIVG
+160 CACTDDTQRIVG

-203 ETNPYDLPFAMI
+203 ETNPHDLPFAMI
-215 YLIEPE
+215 YLIEPG

-250 IWQLAD
+250 VWQLAD
-256 VVRTQ
+256 IVRTQ
-261 KACLITD
+261 KARLITD
-268 LEASFDNLPTGAWQQ
+268 LEALFDHLPTGAWQQ

-346 AEALAELDRTKTVF
+346 AEALAELDRAKTVF

-377 PLEDALASLEEQ
+377 PLDDALASLGEQGSGAGEEQ
-389 GSGEVEEQGSEKIDE
+389 GSGRIDE
-404 TPSPYLPAY
+404 TPSPYRPAYLPA
-413 SPTLKHQLQVAHR
+413 LKHQLQVAHR

-438 LDFARIEAGRIGAV
+438 LDFSRIEAGRIEAV

-494 REMWEKI
+494 RQMWEKI

-513 FEGEIVVSLRWEERR
+513 FEGEIVVSLQWEERR
-528 MLQTSSSE
+528 MLQTPSSE
-536 ADDSTSEL
+536 A
-544 QAVDSDLESLTSE
+544 
-557 PDTSSLELDASTS
+557 DTSSLELDTS
-570 ELDASTS
+570 
-577 ELDTFTSELDA
+577 
-588 STSELHT
+588 
-595 FTSEL
+595 TSEL
-600 GASTLELGV
+600 GASTSELGV
-609 SRSQLEPSASTLH
+609 SRSQLESSASTLH
-622 TSTSVLPHVIL
+622 TSPSFLPHVVL

-641 IPAEELP
+641 IPAAELP

-685 IRVSSVVGQGTC
+685 IRVNSVVGQGTW

-711 DRLQL
+711 DRVASSQENRLQL
-716 QHGEAQL
+716 HQSEDQL
-723 IGAERSFA
+723 MGAEHSFA
-731 SIETRATPHIAEA
+731 SIETRATPYIAEV
-744 LRWLPDERSEPVDEW
+744 LRWLPDERSEQVDEW
-759 MSEAEHHPSTR
+759 MREAAHHPSTR
-770 SPIYPSTH
+770 PPTHPSPH
-778 SPSLPAR
+778 SPALPAR
-785 ILLAEDNAD
+785 ILLADDNAD
-794 MRDYMRRLLNQQYE
+794 MRHYMRRLLHQQYE
-808 VEVVSDGVAALA
+808 IEVVSDGVAALA

-907 EAAQKERE
+907 EAAQQERE

-920 EAAQQ
+920 EADQK
-925 QAEDAYNRINRL
+925 QAEEAYDRINQL

-963 LNRKPATEVLGKTQW
+963 INRKPATEVLGKTHW
-978 EEWPASVGTNVEH
+978 EEWPASVGSQLEH

-1007 HYYLPPSYDI
+1007 HYYLPPSYDV

-1055 YHIMN
+1055 YHVMN
-1060 SPLAVMEFDSEAR
+1060 SPLAVVEFDSELR

-1087 KNQEVLGKR
+1087 KSQEVLGKHI
-1096 LIDMGFVHAE
+1096 IDMEFVHAE

-1113 EVIESLVNG
+1113 EVIEPLVNG
-1122 DKQSKT
+1122 DTQSKT
-1128 MYNRNYTK
+1128 MYNRNYAK

-1158 SILSFALDV
+1158 SILSLALDV

-1202 RFILVNQKYCEI
+1202 QFILVNQKYCEI
-1214 TGYSREELLHKRIQN
+1214 TGYSREELLHKRMQGM
-1229 ITHPDDLPHNLDL
+1229 THPDDLPHNMEL
-1242 YQRLVTQKTDF
+1242 YQRLASEGIDF
-1253 AVEKRYIR
+1253 TIEKRYIR
-1261 SDGSEVWVN
+1261 KDGSEVWVS

-1276 HDAFGHIQSIVAIV
+1276 RDAFGQVQSAVAVVVDI
-1290 LDVSDRK
+1290 SDRK
-1297 RAEIALQESE
+1297 RAEIALQKSE

-1312 VFDQM
+1312 AFDQM

-1327 GMLLEINQNPLTF
+1327 GMLLETNQNPLTF
-1340 ANVEREAVIGKPFW
+1340 ADVEREVVIGKPFW

-1365 QEIAKTLVA
+1365 QEMAKTFVA
-1374 QAAAGQLFRQEVNL
+1374 QAAAGQLFHQEVNL

-1398 DVSAKPIYA
+1398 DVSAKPVYA
-1407 IETHQILW
+1407 IETDQILW
-1415 VIVEGRDISALVRLQ
+1415 VIVEGRDISAQVRLQ
-1430 GALRS
+1430 NALRQ
-1435 EQERSLLLL
+1435 EQERSLLLI
-1444 TSSIDGIVAFDG
+1444 TSSVDGIVAFDA

-1475 EDVMGRHGVDVF
+1475 EDVMGRRGVDVF

-1524 IEARYSPLHNGSETH
+1524 IEARYSPLHGDSETH
-1539 NGGLLMVRDVTQQ
+1539 NGGLLIVRDVTQQ

-1567 HEIRTPLSSIW
+1567 HEIRTPLSSIR

-1610 VRLVNDVLALNQLE
+1610 VRLVNDVLALNRLE

-1643 AFSSVPNLAE
+1643 AFSSVQNLAE
-1653 ANQVDLRSSTGN
+1653 ANQVDLRSSTGT

-1685 AVKFSPAGTT
+1685 AIKFSPAGNT
-1695 VSVNVEP
+1695 VSVHVEP

-1745 LGLSISRLIVQLHG
+1745 LGLSICRLIVQLHG

-1765 SELGRGSKFYFT
+1765 SEFGRGSQFYFT

>member
-44 EHWSQSLKTALR
+44 DHWSQSLKTALR

-103 IWDQLEPR
+103 VWDQLEPR
-111 IESVLRKNEGT
+111 IESAIRKNEGT
-122 FDEAPLFIMLR
+122 FDEALLFIMLR
-133 KGYLEET
+133 KGYPEET

-160 CACTDDTHRIVG
+160 CACTDDTQRIVG

-236 HPAVPQAVAFDDDS
+236 HPAVPQATAFDDDS
-250 IWQLAD
+250 VWQLAD

-268 LEASFDNLPTGAWQQ
+268 LEASFDNLPTGAWQH

-290 IPIAAS
+290 IPVAAP

-346 AEALAELDRTKTVF
+346 AEALAELDRAKTVF

-372 TLMLG
+372 TLMLS

-389 GSGEVEEQGSEKIDE
+389 GSGEVEEQRSGRIDE
-404 TPSPYLPAY
+404 TPSPYLPVY

-438 LDFARIEAGRIGAV
+438 LDFARIEAGRIEAV

-463 DLAGVFRSAIE
+463 DLAGVFRSAIK

-501 VLNLLSNAFKFT
+501 ILNLFSNAFKFT

-570 ELDASTS
+570 EL
-577 ELDTFTSELDA
+577 
-588 STSELHT
+588 
-595 FTSEL
+595 
-600 GASTLELGV
+600 GV

-622 TSTSVLPHVIL
+622 TSTSVRPHVIL

-648 HIFQRFHR
+648 HIFQRFHQ

-661 GRSYE
+661 GRSCE

-678 VKLHGGS
+678 VKLQGGS
-685 IRVSSVVGQGTC
+685 IRISSVVGQGTC
-697 FTISIPTGYSHLPG
+697 FTISIPTGYSHLSG
-711 DRLQL
+711 DRVASPQENRLQL

-723 IGAERSFA
+723 INAERSFA
-731 SIETRATPHIAEA
+731 SIETRATPYIAEV
-744 LRWLPDERSEPVDEW
+744 LRWLPDERSERVNEW
-759 MSEAEHHPSTR
+759 MSEAAHHPSTR
-770 SPIYPSTH
+770 PPIYPSTH
-778 SPSLPAR
+778 SPAFPAR
-785 ILLAEDNAD
+785 ILLADDNAD
-794 MRDYMRRLLNQQYE
+794 MCHYMRRLLNQQYE
-808 VEVVSDGVAALA
+808 IEVVSDGVAALA

-836 PRLDGFGLLQALRAN
+836 PRLDGFGLLQSLRAN
-851 PDTQQIPIILLSARA
+851 PDTHQIPIILLSARA
-866 GEESRIEGLAAGA
+866 GEESRIEGLVAGA

-907 EAAQKERE
+907 EAAQQERE

-920 EAAQQ
+920 EAAQH
-925 QAEDAYNRINRL
+925 QAEDAYNRINQL

-949 RDWRIIYQNSEAQR
+949 RDWRIIHQNAAAQQI
-963 LNRKPATEVLGKTQW
+963 NGKPLTEVLGKTHW
-978 EEWPASVGTNVEH
+978 EEWPASVGSQLEH

-1007 HYYLPPSYDI
+1007 HYYSPPSFDI

-1044 EALRVAHQRLT
+1044 EALRVAHQRLM
-1055 YHIMN
+1055 YHVMN
-1060 SPLAVMEFDSEAR
+1060 SPLAVMEFDSELR
-1073 VVQWSPQAENVFGW
+1073 VLQWSPQAENVFGW
-1087 KNQEVLGKR
+1087 KSQEVLGKR

-1128 MYNRNYTK
+1128 MYNRNYAK

-1158 SILSFALDV
+1158 SILSLALDV
-1167 TARKQAEEALRESEE
+1167 TDRKQAEEALRESEE

-1202 RFILVNQKYCEI
+1202 QFILVNQKYCEI
-1214 TGYSREELLHKRIQN
+1214 TGYSREELLYKRMQGM
-1229 ITHPDDLPHNLDL
+1229 THPDDLPHNIEL
-1242 YQRLVTQKTDF
+1242 YQRLASEGIDF
-1253 AVEKRYIR
+1253 TIEKRYICK
-1261 SDGSEVWVN
+1261 DGSEVWVS

-1276 HDAFGHIQSIVAIV
+1276 RDAFGQVQSAVAVVVDI
-1290 LDVSDRK
+1290 SDRK

-1327 GMLLEINQNPLTF
+1327 GMLLETNQNPLTF
-1340 ANVEREAVIGKPFW
+1340 ADVEHEAVIGKPFW

-1374 QAAAGQLFRQEVNL
+1374 QAASGQLFHQEVNL
-1388 FDASSNLHTF
+1388 FDASNNLHTF
-1398 DVSAKPIYA
+1398 DVSAKPVYA
-1407 IETHQILW
+1407 IETDQILW
-1415 VIVEGRDISALVRLQ
+1415 VIVEGRNISAQVRLQ
-1430 GALRS
+1430 NALRQ
-1435 EQERSLLLL
+1435 EQERSLQLI
-1444 TSSIDGIVAFDG
+1444 TSSVDGIVAFDAG
-1456 DGCCTLWN
+1456 GCCTLWN

-1475 EDVMGRHGVDVF
+1475 EDVMGRRGVDVF

-1502 IEKTVTTFDFHFT
+1502 IEKTVTTFDFHFI
-1515 HPKTRQRQW
+1515 HPKTRQHQW
-1524 IEARYSPLHNGSETH
+1524 IEAHYSPLNGGSETH

-1567 HEIRTPLSSIW
+1567 HEIRTPLSSIR

-1610 VRLVNDVLALNQLE
+1610 VRLVNDVLALSRLE

-1643 AFSSVPNLAE
+1643 AFSSVQNLAE

-1709 RVTDQGRGIPSEKL
+1709 RVTDQGRGIPTAKL

-1745 LGLSISRLIVQLHG
+1745 LGLSICRLIVQLHG

-1765 SELGRGSKFYFT
+1765 SELGRGSKFYST

>member
-1 MTNDQAVLDQ
+1 MTNEQAVLDQ

-103 IWDQLEPR
+103 VWDQLEPR
-111 IESVLRKNEGT
+111 IESALRKNEGT
-122 FDEAPLFIMLR
+122 FDEALLFIMLR
-133 KGYLEET
+133 KGYPEEA

-160 CACTDDTHRIVG
+160 CACTDDTQRIVG

-181 LAARTADARTFDEVC
+181 LATRTTDARTFDEVC

-250 IWQLAD
+250 VWQLAD
-256 VVRTQ
+256 VVRTP

-268 LEASFDNLPTGAWQQ
+268 LEASFDNFPTGAWQQ

-296 GQTGKA
+296 GKTGKA

-346 AEALAELDRTKTVF
+346 AEALAELDRAKTVF

-389 GSGEVEEQGSEKIDE
+389 GSGEVEEQESGRIDE

-413 SPTLKHQLQVAHR
+413 SPALKHQLQIAHR

-474 RAGLRLRVDCPPLP
+474 RAGLRLRVDCSPLP

-501 VLNLLSNAFKFT
+501 VLNLLSNTFKFT

-536 ADDSTSEL
+536 ADDSISKL

-570 ELDASTS
+570 ELDAST
-577 ELDTFTSELDA
+577 
-588 STSELHT
+588 
-595 FTSEL
+595 
-600 GASTLELGV
+600 LELGV
-609 SRSQLEPSASTLH
+609 SRSQLESSASTLH

-731 SIETRATPHIAEA
+731 SIETRATPYIAEV
-744 LRWLPDERSEPVDEW
+744 LRWLPNERSEWVDEW

-770 SPIYPSTH
+770 PPIYPSTH
-778 SPSLPAR
+778 SPALPAR
-785 ILLAEDNAD
+785 ILLADDNAD
-794 MRDYMRRLLNQQYE
+794 MRNYMRRLLNQQYE

-851 PDTQQIPIILLSARA
+851 PDTHQIPIILLSARA
-866 GEESRIEGLAAGA
+866 GEESRLEGLAAGA

-925 QAEDAYNRINRL
+925 QSEDAYNRINRL

-949 RDWRIIYQNSEAQR
+949 RDWRVIYQNSEAQR
-963 LNRKPATEVLGKTQW
+963 INCKPATEVLGKTHW
-978 EEWPASVGTNVEH
+978 EEWPASVGTNIEH

-1007 HYYLPPSYDI
+1007 H
-1017 WLEIHAY
+1017 
-1024 PSEEGLGIFYRDITA
+1024 
-1039 RKQSE
+1039 
-1044 EALRVAHQRLT
+1044 
-1055 YHIMN
+1055 
-1060 SPLAVMEFDSEAR
+1060 
-1073 VVQWSPQAENVFGW
+1073 
-1087 KNQEVLGKR
+1087 
-1096 LIDMGFVHAE
+1096 
-1106 DEAAARR
+1106 
-1113 EVIESLVNG
+1113 
-1122 DKQSKT
+1122 
-1128 MYNRNYTK
+1128 
-1136 DGSIVYCEWYNSVL
+1136 
-1150 RNEAGELI
+1150 
-1158 SILSFALDV
+1158 
-1167 TARKQAEEALRESEE
+1167 
-1182 RFRAIVNQATAGIAQ
+1182 
-1197 CNMSG
+1197 
-1202 RFILVNQKYCEI
+1202 
-1214 TGYSREELLHKRIQN
+1214 
-1229 ITHPDDLPHNLDL
+1229 
-1242 YQRLVTQKTDF
+1242 
-1253 AVEKRYIR
+1253 
-1261 SDGSEVWVN
+1261 
-1270 NSVSPV
+1270 
-1276 HDAFGHIQSIVAIV
+1276 
-1290 LDVSDRK
+1290 
-1297 RAEIALQESE
+1297 
-1307 AKFRA
+1307 
-1312 VFDQM
+1312 
-1317 YQFLGLLTPD
+1317 
-1327 GMLLEINQNPLTF
+1327 
-1340 ANVEREAVIGKPFW
+1340 
-1354 EFPSWN
+1354 
-1360 ATAEL
+1360 
-1365 QEIAKTLVA
+1365 
-1374 QAAAGQLFRQEVNL
+1374 
-1388 FDASSNLHTF
+1388 
-1398 DVSAKPIYA
+1398 
-1407 IETHQILW
+1407 
-1415 VIVEGRDISALVRLQ
+1415 
-1430 GALRS
+1430 
-1435 EQERSLLLL
+1435 
-1444 TSSIDGIVAFDG
+1444 
-1456 DGCCTLWN
+1456 
-1464 PAMEQMTGLRQ
+1464 
-1475 EDVMGRHGVDVF
+1475 
-1487 AVLLDAKTLQGFHPG
+1487 
-1502 IEKTVTTFDFHFT
+1502 
-1515 HPKTRQRQW
+1515 
-1524 IEARYSPLHNGSETH
+1524 
-1539 NGGLLMVRDVTQQ
+1539 
-1552 RELERMKR
+1552 
-1560 EFISIIS
+1560 
-1567 HEIRTPLSSIW
+1567 
-1578 GALGLVATGVLDDD
+1578 
-1592 PQTAKEMLGIAN
+1592 
-1604 NNIERL
+1604 
-1610 VRLVNDVLALNQLE
+1610 
-1624 SGQVELKKQWCE
+1624 
-1636 AATLVQQ
+1636 
-1643 AFSSVPNLAE
+1643 
-1653 ANQVDLRSSTGN
+1653 
-1665 IQVWADPDWLV
+1665 
-1676 QVLVNLINN
+1676 
-1685 AVKFSPAGTT
+1685 
-1695 VSVNVEP
+1695 
-1702 QPQQVLF
+1702 
-1709 RVTDQGRGIPSEKL
+1709 
-1723 ETIFGQFQQVNM
+1723 
-1735 SDSRQKGGTG
+1735 
-1745 LGLSISRLIVQLHG
+1745 
-1759 GRIWAE
+1759 
-1765 SELGRGSKFYFT
+1765 
-1777 LPIPD
+1777 

>member
-1 MTNDQAVLDQ
+1 MTNEQAVLDQ

-18 MGALMRARFACTEGN
+18 MGALMRARFACTEGTRE
-33 ADWSQTSLGLP
+33 ACSQTSLGLP

-160 CACTDDTHRIVG
+160 CACTDDTHRIVS

-181 LAARTADARTFDEVC
+181 LAATTGDARTFDEVC

-203 ETNPYDLPFAMI
+203 ETNSYDLPFAMI

-268 LEASFDNLPTGAWQQ
+268 LKASFDNLPTGAWQQ

-312 RLFDGNY
+312 RLFDGSY

-346 AEALAELDRTKTVF
+346 AEALAELDRAKTVF

-389 GSGEVEEQGSEKIDE
+389 GSGRIDE
-404 TPSPYLPAY
+404 TSSPYLPAY
-413 SPTLKHQLQVAHR
+413 SPTLKPQLQVAHR

-438 LDFARIEAGRIGAV
+438 LDFARVEAGRIGAV

-474 RAGLRLRVDCPPLP
+474 RAGLRLRVDCPRLP

-513 FEGEIVVSLRWEERR
+513 FEGELVVSLRWEERR

-557 PDTSSLELDASTS
+557 PDTSSLELSAS
-570 ELDASTS
+570 
-577 ELDTFTSELDA
+577 
-588 STSELHT
+588 
-595 FTSEL
+595 TSEL
-600 GASTLELGV
+600 GASTLEPGV

-622 TSTSVLPHVIL
+622 TSTSVIL

-656 VKGAA
+656 VKGAT

-711 DRLQL
+711 DHLQLQL

-731 SIETRATPHIAEA
+731 SIETRATPYIAEV
-744 LRWLPDERSEPVDEW
+744 LRWIPEERSERVDEW
-759 MSEAEHHPSTR
+759 MSEAEHHPST
-770 SPIYPSTH
+770 H
-778 SPSLPAR
+778 SPALPAR
-785 ILLAEDNAD
+785 ILLADDNAD

-851 PDTQQIPIILLSARA
+851 PDTHQIPIILLSARA

-920 EAAQQ
+920 ETAQQ

-963 LNRKPATEVLGKTQW
+963 VNRKPATEVLGKTHW
-978 EEWPASVGTNVEH
+978 EEWPASVGTNIEH

-1024 PSEEGLGIFYRDITA
+1024 PSEEGLGIFYRDITV

-1055 YHIMN
+1055 YHVMN

-1087 KNQEVLGKR
+1087 KSQEVLGKR
-1096 LIDMGFVHAE
+1096 LIDLGFVHAE

-1113 EVIESLVNG
+1113 EVIEPLVNG

-1261 SDGSEVWVN
+1261 SDGSEIWVN

-1276 HDAFGHIQSIVAIV
+1276 RDAFGHIQSIVAIV

-1297 RAEIALQESE
+1297 RAEIALLESE

-1444 TSSIDGIVAFDG
+1444 TSSVDGIVAFDA

-1475 EDVMGRHGVDVF
+1475 EDVMGRRGVDVF
-1487 AVLLDAKTLQGFHPG
+1487 AVLLDTKTLQGFHPG

-1524 IEARYSPLHNGSETH
+1524 IEARYSSLHGGSETN

-1560 EFISIIS
+1560 EFISTIS
-1567 HEIRTPLSSIW
+1567 HEIRTPLSSIR

-1610 VRLVNDVLALNQLE
+1610 VRLVNDVLALSRLE

-1636 AATLVQQ
+1636 VATLVQQ
-1643 AFSSVPNLAE
+1643 AFSSVQNLAE

-1723 ETIFGQFQQVNM
+1723 ETIFGQFQQVNR

-1745 LGLSISRLIVQLHG
+1745 LGLSICRLIVQLHG

>member
-1 MTNDQAVLDQ
+1 MTDDEAMLDQ
-11 LFAGGGE
+11 LFAGGAE
-18 MGALMRARFACTEGN
+18 MGTLMRSH
-33 ADWSQTSLGLP
+33 DWSQTSLGLP
-44 EHWSQSLKTALR
+44 AHWSQSLKTALR
-56 IVLTSRQPMFIWW
+56 IVLTSRQPMFVWW

-91 ALGLPASRVWHE
+91 ALGLPASRVWPE
-103 IWDQLEPR
+103 LWDQLEPR
-111 IESVLRKNEGT
+111 IESAIRKNEGT
-122 FDEAPLFIMLR
+122 FDEALLFIMLR

-150 DDHGGTGGIF
+150 DDGGTGGIF
-160 CACTDDTHRIVG
+160 CACTDDTQRIVG

-236 HPAVPQAVAFDDDS
+236 HPAVPQAVAFDADS
-250 IWQLAD
+250 VWQLAD
-256 VVRTQ
+256 VFRTQ

-268 LEASFDNLPTGAWQQ
+268 LEALFNNLPTGVWQQ

-346 AEALAELDRTKTVF
+346 AEALAELDRAKTVF

-389 GSGEVEEQGSEKIDE
+389 GSGGVEEWRSGEVEE
-404 TPSPYLPAY
+404 TASPYLPAY

-438 LDFARIEAGRIGAV
+438 LDFARIEAGRIEAV

-474 RAGLRLRVDCPPLP
+474 RAGLRLQVDCPPLP

-494 REMWEKI
+494 RQMWEKI

-513 FEGEIVVSLRWEERR
+513 FEGEIVVSLRWEERK
-528 MLQTSSSE
+528 MLQTSS
-536 ADDSTSEL
+536 
-544 QAVDSDLESLTSE
+544 
-557 PDTSSLELDASTS
+557 
-570 ELDASTS
+570 
-577 ELDTFTSELDA
+577 
-588 STSELHT
+588 
-595 FTSEL
+595 
-600 GASTLELGV
+600 
-609 SRSQLEPSASTLH
+609 
-622 TSTSVLPHVIL
+622 HVIL

-685 IRVSSVVGQGTC
+685 IRVGSVVGEGTC
-697 FTISIPTGYSHLPG
+697 FTIPIPTGYSHLPG
-711 DRLQL
+711 VRVASPQENRLQL

-723 IGAERSFA
+723 LNAERSFA
-731 SIETRATPHIAEA
+731 SIETRATPYIAEV
-744 LRWLPDERSEPVDEW
+744 LRWLPDERSEQVDEW
-759 MSEAEHHPSTR
+759 MSEAKHHPSTR
-770 SPIYPSTH
+770 PPIYPST
-778 SPSLPAR
+778 LARPAR
-785 ILLAEDNAD
+785 ILLADDNAD
-794 MRDYMRRLLNQQYE
+794 MRHYMRRLLNQQYE

-851 PDTQQIPIILLSARA
+851 PDTHQIPIILLSALA

-907 EAAQKERE
+907 EAAQQERE

-925 QAEDAYNRINRL
+925 QAEDAYNRINQL

-949 RDWRIIYQNSEAQR
+949 RDWRIIHQNAAAQR
-963 LNRKPATEVLGKTQW
+963 INGKPLTEVLGKTHW
-978 EEWPASVGTNVEH
+978 EEWPASVGSQLEH
-991 QYRRA
+991 QYRQA

-1007 HYYLPPSYDI
+1007 HYYLLPSFDI

-1039 RKQSE
+1039 HKQSE

-1055 YHIMN
+1055 YHVMN
-1060 SPLAVMEFDSEAR
+1060 SPLAVMEFDSELR

-1087 KNQEVLGKR
+1087 KSQEVLGKR

-1113 EVIESLVNG
+1113 EVIELLVNG

-1136 DGSIVYCEWYNSVL
+1136 DGSVVYCEWYNSVL

-1158 SILSFALDV
+1158 SILSLALDV
-1167 TARKQAEEALRESEE
+1167 T
-1182 RFRAIVNQATAGIAQ
+1182 
-1197 CNMSG
+1197 
-1202 RFILVNQKYCEI
+1202 
-1214 TGYSREELLHKRIQN
+1214 
-1229 ITHPDDLPHNLDL
+1229 
-1242 YQRLVTQKTDF
+1242 
-1253 AVEKRYIR
+1253 
-1261 SDGSEVWVN
+1261 
-1270 NSVSPV
+1270 
-1276 HDAFGHIQSIVAIV
+1276 
-1290 LDVSDRK
+1290 DRK

-1312 VFDQM
+1312 AFDQM
-1317 YQFLGLLTPD
+1317 YQFVGLLTPD
-1327 GMLLEINQNPLTF
+1327 GMLLETNQNPLTF
-1340 ANVEREAVIGKPFW
+1340 ADVEHEAVIGKPFW

-1374 QAAAGQLFRQEVNL
+1374 QAAAGQLFHQEVNL

-1398 DVSAKPIYA
+1398 DVSAKPVYA
-1407 IETHQILW
+1407 IETDQILW
-1415 VIVEGRDISALVRLQ
+1415 VIVEGRDISAQVRLQ
-1430 GALRS
+1430 NALRQ
-1435 EQERSLLLL
+1435 EQERSLQLI
-1444 TSSIDGIVAFDG
+1444 TSSVDGIVAFDAN
-1456 DGCCTLWN
+1456 GCCTLWN

-1475 EDVMGRHGVDVF
+1475 EDVMGRRGVDVF

-1502 IEKTVTTFDFHFT
+1502 IEKTVTAFEFHFT

-1524 IEARYSPLHNGSETH
+1524 IEARYSPLNGGSETH
-1539 NGGLLMVRDVTQQ
+1539 NGGLLIVRDVTQQ

-1567 HEIRTPLSSIW
+1567 HEIRTPLSSIR

-1610 VRLVNDVLALNQLE
+1610 VRLVNDVLALNRLE
-1624 SGQVELKKQWCE
+1624 SRQVELKKQWCE

-1643 AFSSVPNLAE
+1643 AFSSVQNLAE

-1745 LGLSISRLIVQLHG
+1745 LGLSICRLIVQRHG

>member
-1 MTNDQAVLDQ
+1 MTNEQAVLDQ

-18 MGALMRARFACTEGN
+18 MGALMRARFAYTEGN

-103 IWDQLEPR
+103 LWDQLEPR
-111 IESVLRKNEGT
+111 IESAIRKNEGT
-122 FDEAPLFIMLR
+122 FDEALLFIMLR

-150 DDHGGTGGIF
+150 DDRGGTGGIF
-160 CACTDDTHRIVG
+160 CACTDDTQRIVG

-256 VVRTQ
+256 VVRTP

-268 LEASFDNLPTGAWQQ
+268 LEALFDNLPTGAWQQ

-389 GSGEVEEQGSEKIDE
+389 GSERINE

-413 SPTLKHQLQVAHR
+413 LPTLKHQLQVAHR

-438 LDFARIEAGRIGAV
+438 LEFTRIEAGRIGAV

-544 QAVDSDLESLTSE
+544 QAVDFDLESLTSE

-577 ELDTFTSELDA
+577 EL
-588 STSELHT
+588 
-595 FTSEL
+595 

-609 SRSQLEPSASTLH
+609 SRSQLEPSAFTLH
-622 TSTSVLPHVIL
+622 TSTSVLPDVIL

-731 SIETRATPHIAEA
+731 SIETRATPYIAEA
-744 LRWLPDERSEPVDEW
+744 LRWLPDERSERVDEW
-759 MSEAEHHPSTR
+759 MREAEHPPSTPP
-770 SPIYPSTH
+770 PIYPSTH
-778 SPSLPAR
+778 SPAPPAR
-785 ILLAEDNAD
+785 ILLADDNAD
-794 MRDYMRRLLNQQYE
+794 MRHYMRHLLNQQYE

-820 AIRQQ
+820 AIPQQ

-920 EAAQQ
+920 ETAQQ

-963 LNRKPATEVLGKTQW
+963 VNRKPATEVLGKTHW
-978 EEWPASVGTNVEH
+978 EEWPASVGTNIEH

-1055 YHIMN
+1055 YHVMN
-1060 SPLAVMEFDSEAR
+1060 SPLAVIEFDSEAR

-1096 LIDMGFVHAE
+1096 LIDLGFVHAE

-1158 SILSFALDV
+1158 SILSRALDV
-1167 TARKQAEEALRESEE
+1167 T
-1182 RFRAIVNQATAGIAQ
+1182 
-1197 CNMSG
+1197 
-1202 RFILVNQKYCEI
+1202 
-1214 TGYSREELLHKRIQN
+1214 
-1229 ITHPDDLPHNLDL
+1229 
-1242 YQRLVTQKTDF
+1242 
-1253 AVEKRYIR
+1253 
-1261 SDGSEVWVN
+1261 
-1270 NSVSPV
+1270 
-1276 HDAFGHIQSIVAIV
+1276 
-1290 LDVSDRK
+1290 DRK

-1374 QAAAGQLFRQEVNL
+1374 QAAAGQLFHQEVDIL
-1388 FDASSNLHTF
+1388 DASSNLHTF
-1398 DVSAKPIYA
+1398 DISAKPIYA

-1415 VIVEGRDISALVRLQ
+1415 VIVEGRDISTLVRLQ

-1435 EQERSLLLL
+1435 EQERSLQLI
-1444 TSSIDGIVAFDG
+1444 TSSVDGIVAFDA

-1539 NGGLLMVRDVTQQ
+1539 NGGLLIVRDVTQQ

-1567 HEIRTPLSSIW
+1567 HEIRTPLSSIR

-1624 SGQVELKKQWCE
+1624 SEQVELKKQWCE

-1643 AFSSVPNLAE
+1643 AFSSVQNLAE

-1665 IQVWADPDWLV
+1665 IQVWADLDWLV

-1745 LGLSISRLIVQLHG
+1745 LGLSICRLIVQLHG